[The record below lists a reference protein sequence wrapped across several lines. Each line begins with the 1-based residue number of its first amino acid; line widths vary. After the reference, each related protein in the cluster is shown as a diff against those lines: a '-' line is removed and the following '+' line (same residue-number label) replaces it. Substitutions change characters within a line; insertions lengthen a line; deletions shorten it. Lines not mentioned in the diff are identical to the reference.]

1 MKFQPDR
8 SSAQTINGYGPG
20 WIGVDADRITHSV
33 IIGSDGLRQAWPCT
47 RFEDLTPEHFA
58 QLATLETELVIF
70 GSGNRNRFPPPAWLA
85 PLIARRLGLE
95 TMDTPAA
102 CRTYNILAS
111 EGRNVVAALILE
123 SCTRADGAE
132 RRLLCGPAPLGGH
145 TVLHLACNRFQ
156 GKIGGCGRGH
166 HQEQ

>member
-8 SSAQTINGYGPG
+8 SNAQTISGYGPG
-20 WIGVDADRITHSV
+20 WIGVQADRITHSGL
-33 IIGSDGLRQAWPCT
+33 IGSGGLRQAWPCA

-58 QLATLETELVIF
+58 QLATLDAELIVF
-70 GSGNRNRFPPPAWLA
+70 GSGTRNRFPSAAWLA

-102 CRTYNILAS
+102 SRTYNTLAS

-123 SCTRADGAE
+123 
-132 RRLLCGPAPLGGH
+132 H
-145 TVLHLACNRFQ
+145 
-156 GKIGGCGRGH
+156 
-166 HQEQ
+166 